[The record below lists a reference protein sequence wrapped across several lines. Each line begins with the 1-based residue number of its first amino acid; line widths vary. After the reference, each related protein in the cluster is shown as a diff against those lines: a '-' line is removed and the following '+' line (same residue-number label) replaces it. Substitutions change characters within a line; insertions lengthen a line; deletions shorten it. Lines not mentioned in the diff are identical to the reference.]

1 MWSQGTVCHD
11 ESSDDAGAART
22 GQPPLNV
29 DRNIVDGGD
38 AHVVDA
44 TGVGLRVD
52 DAWRPDQSPL
62 QGALLRPHRELVI
75 ASSVWNLKLNSDTIR
90 ISLTPT
96 RFVLHRYRVLPSYV
110 RFFIGF
116 TGLLWFLFR
125 FFLLNQSA
133 ASWHVWCGYFLKS
146 GSVPWCWHCRPIGS
160 QRPACGFGPD
170 KGRERRERCD
180 TRKRWNQLRPTGTAG
195 HGSVSSVGSRTPLAL
210 ALADSTESRRGLGH
224 GWF

>member
-110 RFFIGF
+110 RFFYRFHWITMIFISFFSLKPKRCKLARMMWLFFKKWFGTVMLTLSTDWVATSSVWIWPWQR
-116 TGLLWFLFR
+116 TG
-125 FFLLNQSA
+125 
-133 ASWHVWCGYFLKS
+133 ASWTLRHQKTVKPASTDWNSWSRECKLSRKS
-146 GSVPWCWHCRPIGS
+146 DTTGAGS
-160 QRPACGFGPD
+160 
-170 KGRERRERCD
+170 GRLH
-180 TRKRWNQLRPTGTAG
+180 WI
-195 HGSVSSVGSRTPLAL
+195 S
-210 ALADSTESRRGLGH
+210 
-224 GWF
+224 